1 MLPSSRE
8 LSFIGGYSD
17 LFGRSGYTGL
27 TMLQITKLKFRK
39 SNMQRNA
46 SISL

>member
-27 TMLQITKLKFRK
+27 TMLQINKVEVQKV
-39 SNMQRNA
+39 
-46 SISL
+46 